1 MSEYIE
7 RREHEE
13 FSKRMEDEHERLSKR
28 ITILED
34 ITRQVSSLTTSVE
47 KLACNMSHM
56 LTEQQR
62 QGMRLDAL
70 EQKPSKRYDTIVT
83 VIITALASGIITYIL
98 SNIL

>member
-1 MSEYIE
+1 MEDFIS
-7 RREHEE
+7 RHEHEE
-13 FSKRMEDEHERLSKR
+13 FCKRMEDEHERLSKR
-28 ITILED
+28 ITIIED

-62 QGMRLDAL
+62 QGMRLDTL
-70 EQKPSKRYDTIVT
+70 EQKPTKRYDTIVT
-83 VIITALASGIITYIL
+83 VIITALLTGVITYIL